1 MDSTFTSLSMSLV
14 IFHAH
19 CGTRYQ
25 VRIGHG
31 SRSREI
37 PIAFRTPST
46 DATVEVVD
54 YLATY

>member
-46 DATVEVVD
+46 DATVEGAD
-54 YLATY
+54 YLAT

>member
-1 MDSTFTSLSMSLV
+1 MDSKFTSLSMSLV

-46 DATVEVVD
+46 DATVEGVD
-54 YLATY
+54 YLAT